1 MKPSGRDDGIL
12 IGSIDAGTTG
22 VRFVLFD
29 RDAHPIDSAYRDT
42 TINTPRPGWVEQ
54 DPEAYLN
61 AALETVHEVLARRGS
76 LRDLAAIGIANQ
88 RESVVCWDRA
98 TGKSLHPA
106 IVWQDRR
113 TARTCEWIRHSE
125 NAAWI
130 RERTGL
136 SIDPY
141 FSASKMA
148 WLLEQVAGLRTRAEA
163 GDALFGTIDS
173 WLVWH
178 LTGEH
183 VTDDT
188 NASRTMLYDLHAR
201 RWDDELLSFFGIP
214 HPTLPA
220 IVPSLSIVGPVRA
233 ELGLALDAPV
243 AGILGDQQASLL
255 GQGIDSPGRGQAT
268 WGTGA
273 FLLAPVGPT
282 PDASR
287 SGLLT
292 TVARTSADSA
302 SYALEGS
309 VFVAGAAVQWLR
321 DGLGILAGAADSET
335 MARSIDSTEG
345 VVFVPALTGLGAP
358 HWDPQ
363 ARGMLIGL
371 TRGTRRAHIVRAALE
386 AIAFQTHDVV
396 RAMERDCNRQFSE
409 LRVGG
414 GAAANDFLCQFQS
427 DILGIPVVRP
437 QALETT
443 ALGAAYAAGMASG
456 VWPNDTI
463 ATLWREGRRFEPRLH
478 AADREKLITQ
488 WQRAV
493 ERTLN
498 WHEEEA

>member
-1 MKPSGRDDGIL
+1 ML

-29 RDAHPIDSAYRDT
+29 KDARPIDSACRDT
-42 TINTPRPGWVEQ
+42 PIDTPRPGWVEQ

-61 AALETVHEVLARRGS
+61 ATLGALHEVLTRRGS
-76 LRDLAAIGIANQ
+76 VRDLAAIGIANQ
-88 RESVVCWDRA
+88 RETVVCWDRA
-98 TGKSLHPA
+98 TGKPLHPA

-113 TARTCEWIRHSE
+113 TAEFCERLRDTEDAVWIRD
-125 NAAWI
+125 
-130 RERTGL
+130 RTGL

-148 WLLEQVAGLRTRAEA
+148 WLLERIDGLRAKAEA
-163 GDALFGTIDS
+163 GDALLGTIDS
-173 WLVWH
+173 WLLWH

-188 NASRTMLYDLHAR
+188 NASRTMLYGLHSR

-214 HPTLPA
+214 RPALPE
-220 IVPSLSIVGPVRA
+220 IVPSLSTAGPVRA
-233 ELGLALDAPV
+233 ELGLALEAPI

-255 GQGIDSPGRGQAT
+255 GQGLNSPGRAQVT

-273 FLLAPVGPT
+273 FLLAPIGAT
-282 PDASR
+282 PDASQ

-309 VFVAGAAVQWLR
+309 VFVAGAAIQWLQ
-321 DGLGILAGAADSET
+321 DGLGILATAADSEAL
-335 MARSIDSTEG
+335 ARSIDSTEG

-371 TRGTRRAHIVRAALE
+371 TRGTRRAHVVRAALE
-386 AIAFQTHDVV
+386 AIALQTHDVV
-396 RAMERDCNRQFSE
+396 RAMEQDCDRQFSE

-427 DILGIPVVRP
+427 DVLGIPVARP
-437 QALETT
+437 KNLETT
-443 ALGAAYAAGMASG
+443 ALGAAYAAGIASG
-456 VWPNDTI
+456 VWLDDAI
-463 ATLWREGRRFEPRLH
+463 ATLWREGHRFDPRLH
-478 AADREKLITQ
+478 AAGREKLINQ
-488 WQRAV
+488 WRRAV
-493 ERTLN
+493 ERALS
-498 WHEEEA
+498 WHEEDV